1 MKKILL
7 FGSTLL
13 LLTFASCDESADSKE
28 TTPPYINQP
37 VSSDT
42 IDFPIAVNELIKTDV
57 GVFRGVTFGMP
68 AEKVKVL
75 EDSVALD
82 EETDLYLD
90 YLISYN
96 FEELETAEIIYHLDD
111 KKCVSEI
118 ETVVYPKSKKSQKT
132 IFEQLTGFYNSRYGP
147 GLHTSQDT
155 IQWKSELDNLTL
167 SLTKVDA
174 LKVHDISLIFTPIKP
189 EPVKKANL

>member
-7 FGSTLL
+7 FGFALL
-13 LLTFASCDESADSKE
+13 LLTLVSCDESTDSKE

-42 IDFPIAVNELIKTDV
+42 VAFPLAVNELIKTDV

-82 EETDLYLD
+82 EETDHYLD

-96 FEELETAEIIYHLDD
+96 FEELETAEIIYHLDSR
-111 KKCVSEI
+111 KRVSGI
-118 ETVVYPKSKKSQKT
+118 ETVVYPQSKKSQKALY
-132 IFEQLTGFYNSRYGP
+132 EQLTGFYNSRYGP
-147 GLHTSQDT
+147 GQHTGQDT

-189 EPVKKANL
+189 EPVKKDNL

>member
-1 MKKILL
+1 MKQLLL
-7 FGSTLL
+7 FGFVLL
-13 LLTFASCDESADSKE
+13 LFALVSCDESADSKE

-37 VSSDT
+37 VISDT
-42 IDFPIAVNELIKTDV
+42 IGFPLAVNELIKTDV

-82 EETDLYLD
+82 EETDHYLD

-96 FEELETAEIIYHLDD
+96 FEELETAEIIYHLDN
-111 KKCVSEI
+111 KKRVSEI

-132 IFEQLTGFYNSRYGP
+132 IYEQLTGFYTSRYGP
-147 GLHTSQDT
+147 GQYTSQDT